1 MYQVQK
7 QKQLSKQAQLND
19 QNFSNEIML
28 NCLAALENLA
38 HFYKYPGQRIFD
50 YYSGYSP
57 RNNENSLIDA
67 IIMQLEIFR
76 ASYSN
81 YSSIYGNY
89 DFPKNLT
96 KEQIIKIVLDWEKF
110 IPYAEI
116 KVFYDEMI
124 FYLNGRSDTSG
135 ISGIIEQKR
144 KEWGQTTEKQLSRI
158 AKATPFINSRMH
170 NEMERVKQSYQNGN
184 YEIKAKLYQNQNDD
198 VEMADLNKNDQN
210 VEELIKKFDETE
222 KKIESI
228 FKDLQLQFKII
239 NDDKEWLKN
248 NIKSFESYMKV
259 INLGENEVSL
269 KIFLYQHFKE
279 NIQKVLKDPQEK
291 NFFMEICDRIIAC
304 YNKSNASY
312 QQYN

>member
-1 MYQVQK
+1 MQVQT
-7 QKQLSKQAQLND
+7 QMSKQAQLNA

-38 HFYKYPGQRIFD
+38 YFCGYQGPRIFD
-50 YYSGYSP
+50 YYSGYAP
-57 RNNENSLIDA
+57 RNNEKELVDA
-67 IIMQLEIFR
+67 IIMQLEVFR

-81 YSSIYGNY
+81 YSSIYNNY

-96 KEQIIKIVLDWEKF
+96 KDQIIKIVLDWKKF
-110 IPYAEI
+110 IPNAEI
-116 KVFYDEMI
+116 KVFYDEII

-144 KEWGQTTEKQLSRI
+144 KEWGPTTEKQLSRI

-184 YEIKAKLYQNQNDD
+184 YEIKANLYQNQNDD

-210 VEELIKKFDETE
+210 VVELVLKFNEME

-228 FKDLQLQFKII
+228 FKVLQFRII
-239 NDDKEWLKN
+239 DDDKEWLKN

-269 KIFLYQHFKE
+269 KIFLYQQFKE
-279 NIQKVLKDPQEK
+279 NIQKVLKDPREK
-291 NFFMEICDRIIAC
+291 DFFMGICDRIIAC

>member
-1 MYQVQK
+1 MQK

-19 QNFSNEIML
+19 QNFSNQIML

-50 YYSGYSP
+50 YYSGYAP
-57 RNNENSLIDA
+57 RNNEKELVDA
-67 IIMQLEIFR
+67 IIMQLEVFR

-81 YSSIYGNY
+81 YSSIYNNY

-96 KEQIIKIVLDWEKF
+96 KDQIIKIVLDWEKF

-116 KVFYDEMI
+116 KVFYDEII

-144 KEWGQTTEKQLSRI
+144 KEWGPTTEKQLSRI

-184 YEIKAKLYQNQNDD
+184 YEIKAKLYQNQSDD

-210 VEELIKKFDETE
+210 AGELVLKFNEME

-228 FKDLQLQFKII
+228 FKDLQFRIVD
-239 NDDKEWLKN
+239 DDKEWLKN

-279 NIQKVLKDPQEK
+279 NIQKVLKDPREK
-291 NFFMEICDRIIAC
+291 NFFMGICDRIIAC

>member
-1 MYQVQK
+1 MYQVQE
-7 QKQLSKQAQLND
+7 QKQLSKQAQLNA
-19 QNFSNEIML
+19 QNFSNQIML

-38 HFYKYPGQRIFD
+38 YFCGYQGPRIFD
-50 YYSGYSP
+50 YYSGYAP

-67 IIMQLEIFR
+67 IIMQLEVFR
-76 ASYSN
+76 ASYTN
-81 YSSIYGNY
+81 YSSIYNDY
-89 DFPKNLT
+89 DFPQNLT
-96 KEQIIKIVLDWEKF
+96 KDQIIKIVLDWKKF

-116 KVFYDEMI
+116 KVFYDEI
-124 FYLNGRSDTSG
+124 INYLNGSSDTSG
-135 ISGIIEQKR
+135 ISGIIEKKK
-144 KEWGQTTEKQLSRI
+144 KEWGPTTEKQLSRI

-184 YEIKAKLYQNQNDD
+184 YEIKANLYQNQNDD

-210 VEELIKKFDETE
+210 AGELVLKFNEME

-228 FKDLQLQFKII
+228 FKGLQLEII
-239 NDDKEWLKN
+239 DDDKEWLKN

-269 KIFLYQHFKE
+269 KIFLYQQFKE
-279 NIQKVLKDPQEK
+279 NIQKVLKDPRKK
-291 NFFMEICDRIIAC
+291 NFFMGICDRIIAC

>member
-7 QKQLSKQAQLND
+7 KLSKQAQLRD
-19 QNFSNEIML
+19 QNFSNQIML

-38 HFYKYPGQRIFD
+38 YFYGYKGPRIFD
-50 YYSGYSP
+50 YYSGYAP
-57 RNNENSLIDA
+57 RNNEKELVDA
-67 IIMQLEIFR
+67 IIMQLEVFR

-81 YSSIYGNY
+81 YSSIYNNY

-116 KVFYDEMI
+116 KVFYDEI
-124 FYLNGRSDTSG
+124 INYLNGRSDTSG
-135 ISGIIEQKR
+135 ISGIIEKKK
-144 KEWGQTTEKQLSRI
+144 KEWGPTTEKQLSRI

-184 YEIKAKLYQNQNDD
+184 YEIKANLYQNQNDD

-210 VEELIKKFDETE
+210 VEELVLKFNEME

-228 FKDLQLQFKII
+228 FKVLQFRII
-239 NDDKEWLKN
+239 DDDKEWLKN

-269 KIFLYQHFKE
+269 KIFLYQQFKE
-279 NIQKVLKDPQEK
+279 NIQKVLKDPREK
-291 NFFMEICDRIIAC
+291 NFFMGICDRIIAC

>member
-1 MYQVQK
+1 MQVQTK
-7 QKQLSKQAQLND
+7 ISKQAQLNA
-19 QNFSNEIML
+19 QNFSNQIML

-38 HFYKYPGQRIFD
+38 YFCGYQGPRIFD
-50 YYSGYSP
+50 YYSGYAP
-57 RNNENSLIDA
+57 RNNEKELVDA
-67 IIMQLEIFR
+67 IIMQLEVFR

-81 YSSIYGNY
+81 YSSIYNNY

-116 KVFYDEMI
+116 KVFYDEII

-135 ISGIIEQKR
+135 ISGIIEKKK
-144 KEWGQTTEKQLSRI
+144 KEWGPTTEKQLSRI

-210 VEELIKKFDETE
+210 AGELVLKFNEME

-228 FKDLQLQFKII
+228 FKGLQLEII
-239 NDDKEWLKN
+239 DDDKEWLKN

>member
-1 MYQVQK
+1 MQVQT
-7 QKQLSKQAQLND
+7 QTQMSKQAQLNA
-19 QNFSNEIML
+19 QNFSNQIML

-38 HFYKYPGQRIFD
+38 YFYGYQGSRIFD
-50 YYSGYSP
+50 YYSGYAP
-57 RNNENSLIDA
+57 RNNEKELVDA
-67 IIMQLEIFR
+67 IIMQLEVFR
-76 ASYSN
+76 ASYTN
-81 YSSIYGNY
+81 YSSIYNDY
-89 DFPKNLT
+89 DFPQNLT
-96 KEQIIKIVLDWEKF
+96 KDQIIKIVLDWKNY
-110 IPYAEI
+110 IPNAEI
-116 KVFYDEMI
+116 KVFYDEII

-144 KEWGQTTEKQLSRI
+144 KEWGPTTEKQLSRI
-158 AKATPFINSRMH
+158 AKASPFINSRMH

-184 YEIKAKLYQNQNDD
+184 YEIKANLYQNQNDD

-210 VEELIKKFDETE
+210 VVELVLKFNEME

-228 FKDLQLQFKII
+228 FKGLQLEII
-239 NDDKEWLKN
+239 DDDKEWLKN
-248 NIKSFESYMKV
+248 NIKSFESYMKM

-269 KIFLYQHFKE
+269 KIFLYQQFKE

>member
-1 MYQVQK
+1 
-7 QKQLSKQAQLND
+7 
-19 QNFSNEIML
+19 
-28 NCLAALENLA
+28 
-38 HFYKYPGQRIFD
+38 
-50 YYSGYSP
+50 
-57 RNNENSLIDA
+57 
-67 IIMQLEIFR
+67 MQLEIFR

-96 KEQIIKIVLDWEKF
+96 KEQIIKIVLDWKKV

-116 KVFYDEMI
+116 KVFYDEI
-124 FYLNGRSDTSG
+124 VNYLNGISDTSG
-135 ISGIIEQKR
+135 ISGIIEKKK
-144 KEWGQTTEKQLSRI
+144 KEWGPTTEKQLSRI

-170 NEMERVKQSYQNGN
+170 NEMKRVKQSYQNGN
-184 YEIKAKLYQNQNDD
+184 YEIKANLYQNQNDD

-210 VEELIKKFDETE
+210 VEELFKKYNEME
-222 KKIESI
+222 NKIESI
-228 FKDLQLQFKII
+228 FKGLQFTII
-239 NDDKEWLKN
+239 DDDKEWLKN

-269 KIFLYQHFKE
+269 KIFLYQQFKE
-279 NIQKVLKDPQEK
+279 NIQKVLKDPREK
-291 NFFMEICDRIIAC
+291 DFFMGICDRIIAC

>member
-7 QKQLSKQAQLND
+7 KLSKQAQLRD
-19 QNFSNEIML
+19 QNFSNQIML

-38 HFYKYPGQRIFD
+38 YFYGYQGPRIFD
-50 YYSGYSP
+50 YYSGYAP

-67 IIMQLEIFR
+67 IIMQLEVFR

-81 YSSIYGNY
+81 YSSIYNNY

-96 KEQIIKIVLDWEKF
+96 KDQIIKIVLDWKKF
-110 IPYAEI
+110 IPNAEI
-116 KVFYDEMI
+116 KVFYDEII

-144 KEWGQTTEKQLSRI
+144 KEWGPTTEKQLSRI

-184 YEIKAKLYQNQNDD
+184 YEIKANLYQNQNDD

-210 VEELIKKFDETE
+210 LEELFKKYNEME
-222 KKIESI
+222 NKIESI
-228 FKDLQLQFKII
+228 FKDLQFRIVD
-239 NDDKEWLKN
+239 DDKEWLKN
-248 NIKSFESYMKV
+248 NINSFESYTKI
-259 INLGENEVSL
+259 INLGENDATL
-269 KIFLYQHFKE
+269 KIYLYQHFKE
-279 NIQKVLKDPQEK
+279 NIQKVIKHPQERK
-291 NFFMEICDRIIAC
+291 FFIDICDRIIAC
-304 YNKSNASY
+304 YSRSNASNL
-312 QQYN
+312 Q

>member
-1 MYQVQK
+1 MH
-7 QKQLSKQAQLND
+7 QAQTQISKLDQLRD
-19 QNFSNEIML
+19 QNFSNGVML

-50 YYSGYSP
+50 YYSGYAP

-116 KVFYDEMI
+116 KVFYDEII

-144 KEWGQTTEKQLSRI
+144 KEWGPTTEKQLSRI

-210 VEELIKKFDETE
+210 VEELVLKFNEME

-228 FKDLQLQFKII
+228 FEGLQLKII
-239 NDDKEWLKN
+239 DDDKEWLKN

-269 KIFLYQHFKE
+269 KIFLYQQFKE
-279 NIQKVLKDPQEK
+279 NIQKVLKDPREK
-291 NFFMEICDRIIAC
+291 DFFMGICDRIIAC

>member
-1 MYQVQK
+1 MH
-7 QKQLSKQAQLND
+7 QAQTQISKLDQLRD
-19 QNFSNEIML
+19 QNSSNQVML
-28 NCLAALENLA
+28 ICLAALENLA

-50 YYSGYSP
+50 YYSGYAP
-57 RNNENSLIDA
+57 RNNEKELVDA
-67 IIMQLEIFR
+67 IIMQLEVFR

-81 YSSIYGNY
+81 YSSIYNNY

-116 KVFYDEMI
+116 KVFYDEII

-135 ISGIIEQKR
+135 ISGIIEKKK
-144 KEWGQTTEKQLSRI
+144 KEWGPTTEKQLSRI

-210 VEELIKKFDETE
+210 VEELVLKFNEME

-228 FKDLQLQFKII
+228 FKGLQFRII
-239 NDDKEWLKN
+239 DDDKEWLKN
-248 NIKSFESYMKV
+248 NIKSFESYMKM

-269 KIFLYQHFKE
+269 KIFLYQQFKE
-279 NIQKVLKDPQEK
+279 NIQKVLKDPREK
-291 NFFMEICDRIIAC
+291 NFFMGICDRIIAC

>member
-1 MYQVQK
+1 MQVQT
-7 QKQLSKQAQLND
+7 QMSKQAQLNA

-38 HFYKYPGQRIFD
+38 YFYGYQGSRIFD
-50 YYSGYSP
+50 YNSGYAQ
-57 RNNENSLIDA
+57 RNNEKELVDA
-67 IIMQLEIFR
+67 IIMQLEVFR

-81 YSSIYGNY
+81 YSSIYNNY

-96 KEQIIKIVLDWEKF
+96 KDQIIKIVLDWKNY
-110 IPYAEI
+110 IPHYNI
-116 KVFYDEMI
+116 KVFYDEI
-124 FYLNGRSDTSG
+124 VNYLNGISDTSG

-144 KEWGQTTEKQLSRI
+144 KEWGPTTEKQLSRI

-170 NEMERVKQSYQNGN
+170 NEKERVKQSYQNGN

-228 FKDLQLQFKII
+228 FKKINKNI
-239 NDDKEWLKN
+239 KIDDSDRETIEQYK
-248 NIKSFESYMKV
+248 KSFEANIKV
-259 INLGENEVSL
+259 INPGEDDIKEKIKLFEGYKKDLQKYKKDEEL
-269 KIFLYQHFKE
+269 KKYLLKVIEEIE
-279 NIQKVLKDPQEK
+279 NCYKNLMANHDLK
-291 NFFMEICDRIIAC
+291 
-304 YNKSNASY
+304 
-312 QQYN
+312 

>member
-1 MYQVQK
+1 MQVQT
-7 QKQLSKQAQLND
+7 QTQMSKQAQLNA
-19 QNFSNEIML
+19 QNFSNQIML

-38 HFYKYPGQRIFD
+38 YFCGYQGPRIFD
-50 YYSGYSP
+50 YYSGYAP
-57 RNNENSLIDA
+57 RNNEKELVDA
-67 IIMQLEIFR
+67 IIMQLEVFR

-81 YSSIYGNY
+81 YSSIYNNY

-184 YEIKAKLYQNQNDD
+184 YEIKANLYQNQNDD

-210 VEELIKKFDETE
+210 VEELVLKFNEME

-228 FKDLQLQFKII
+228 FKGLQLEIRD
-239 NDDKEWLKN
+239 DDKEWLKN
-248 NIKSFESYMKV
+248 NIKSFESYTKI
-259 INLGENEVSL
+259 INLGENDATL
-269 KIFLYQHFKE
+269 KLYLYQQFKE
-279 NIQKVLKDPQEK
+279 NIQKVIKHPQERK
-291 NFFMEICDRIIAC
+291 FFIDICDRIIAC
-304 YNKSNASY
+304 YSRSNASY
-312 QQYN
+312 LQ